1 MEMIRMEHV
10 SKSFGSLKVLDDVSL
25 VCDFGKVYGLVGD
38 NGAGKTTLFRCLTG
52 MTSYEGMIRKGDW
65 VTVGYLPADNFF
77 YPLVTGYEYIAF
89 CLRAYGKK
97 VGRKQIDYLNAN
109 MFHLPL
115 DRYASEYSTGMQ
127 KKLGFMAVYLQD
139 PDLYI
144 LDEPF
149 NGIDL
154 KGCIRMK
161 HLISYL
167 KAQWKTVIL
176 SSHRLDVLHEVCDS
190 IHYLREG
197 RLLKGFACGSVEEI
211 ERFILNEEEGA

>member
-1 MEMIRMEHV
+1 M
-10 SKSFGSLKVLDDVSL
+10 
-25 VCDFGKVYGLVGD
+25 
-38 NGAGKTTLFRCLTG
+38 FR
-52 MTSYEGMIRKGDW
+52 
-65 VTVGYLPADNFF
+65 
-77 YPLVTGYEYIAF
+77 
-89 CLRAYGKK
+89 
-97 VGRKQIDYLNAN
+97 
-109 MFHLPL
+109 LPL

>member
-1 MEMIRMEHV
+1 MEMIRMENV
-10 SKSFGSLKVLDDVSL
+10 SKSFGGLKALDGVSL
-25 VCDFGKVYGLVGD
+25 VCDWGKVYGLVGD

-65 VTVGYLPADNFF
+65 VTVGYLPADNYF

-89 CLRAYGKK
+89 CLRVYGKK
-97 VGRKQIDYLNAN
+97 VSRKLIDDLNTK
-109 MFHLPL
+109 MFRLPL

-127 KKLGFMAVYLQD
+127 KKLGLMAVYLQD

-154 KGCIRMK
+154 KGCIQMK
-161 HLISYL
+161 HLIGFL

-197 RLLKGFACGSVEEI
+197 KLLKGFTGKSVEEI
-211 ERFILNEEEGA
+211 ERFILGEEGKV